1 MGNLKVNGKPV
12 LARGKDGVAVPG
24 DVLDQ
29 VAWVMGRQEM
39 TDSDLARAF
48 PAMEQAA
55 RREFIDNL
63 VRMKVL
69 S

>member
-1 MGNLKVNGKPV
+1 
-12 LARGKDGVAVPG
+12 
-24 DVLDQ
+24 
-29 VAWVMGRQEM
+29 MGRQEM